1 MKNPVQL
8 KRDESTMI
16 TLSDLTEAFEG
27 IASSRLAQIRLDVIH
42 SGVFFDGMWLVYNE
56 IRVDKSFHYGRRTSP
71 NAVINKELYIL
82 ISSEG
87 GFSGDIDNRLVD
99 NLLSRYN
106 PDKNDIVVVGRHGA
120 NLLTQRGIRYVKYY
134 RLPSRDQNIN
144 VDPLVEDIKRYS
156 VSEVYYPKYITLS
169 DQRVAN
175 IGVSA
180 YVKELAKGAP
190 VNDEIISDINYIF
203 EPTEA
208 DVIDHIETAMI
219 FVGMSQLLLQ
229 SKIAQYA
236 SRFQAMSLASQE
248 ADRQTASLHTQISQA
263 VRYLQDERLK
273 ETLNS
278 MRGSQVQI

>member
-1 MKNPVQL
+1 M
-8 KRDESTMI
+8 
-16 TLSDLTEAFEG
+16 
-27 IASSRLAQIRLDVIH
+27 IH

-175 IGVSA
+175 IGV
-180 YVKELAKGAP
+180 
-190 VNDEIISDINYIF
+190 
-203 EPTEA
+203 
-208 DVIDHIETAMI
+208 
-219 FVGMSQLLLQ
+219 
-229 SKIAQYA
+229 
-236 SRFQAMSLASQE
+236 
-248 ADRQTASLHTQISQA
+248 
-263 VRYLQDERLK
+263 RL
-273 ETLNS
+273 
-278 MRGSQVQI
+278 R